1 MLYPEKE
8 LTNYIPAYEPLSLKE
23 PVVKY
28 HDIVLRC
35 IQKWAKRRGDDD
47 AAEGDD
53 DDEYHDNVY
62 FTHEVDDDI
71 VDCDD
76 YDISVR

>member
-1 MLYPEKE
+1 
-8 LTNYIPAYEPLSLKE
+8 
-23 PVVKY
+23 
-28 HDIVLRC
+28 VLRC
-35 IQKWAKRRGDDD
+35 IRKWAKRRGDDD

-53 DDEYHDNVY
+53 NDEYYDNVY

-71 VDCDD
+71 VGCDD

>member
-1 MLYPEKE
+1 M
-8 LTNYIPAYEPLSLKE
+8 
-23 PVVKY
+23 
-28 HDIVLRC
+28 LRC
-35 IQKWAKRRGDDD
+35 IRKWAKRRGDDD

-53 DDEYHDNVY
+53 DDEYYDNVY

>member
-1 MLYPEKE
+1 MCSKV
-8 LTNYIPAYEPLSLKE
+8 SW
-23 PVVKY
+23 
-28 HDIVLRC
+28 H
-35 IQKWAKRRGDDD
+35 WAKRRGDDD

-53 DDEYHDNVY
+53 DEYYDNVY

-76 YDISVR
+76 YDISIR

>member
-1 MLYPEKE
+1 
-8 LTNYIPAYEPLSLKE
+8 
-23 PVVKY
+23 
-28 HDIVLRC
+28 VLRC
-35 IQKWAKRRGDDD
+35 IRKWAKRRGDDD

-53 DDEYHDNVY
+53 DDEYYDNVY
-62 FTHEVDDDI
+62 FTHEVDVDK